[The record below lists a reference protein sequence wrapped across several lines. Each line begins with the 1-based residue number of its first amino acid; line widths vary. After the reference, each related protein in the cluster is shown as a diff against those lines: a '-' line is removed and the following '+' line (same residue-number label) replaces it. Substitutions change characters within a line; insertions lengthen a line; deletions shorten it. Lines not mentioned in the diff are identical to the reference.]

1 MEKLEKIEKSEKL
14 ETVMDRGMDRAAA
27 FVGRTHAKCTQM
39 IRNIRNDEVGAS
51 ELVVL
56 VALIVIILAVVV
68 IFRNQLSTIVKTAGS
83 KVVKWINAN

>member
-1 MEKLEKIEKSEKL
+1 MSRQEW
-14 ETVMDRGMDRAAA
+14 
-27 FVGRTHAKCTQM
+27 C
-39 IRNIRNDEVGAS
+39 RNDEVGAG

>member
-1 MEKLEKIEKSEKL
+1 MCKLA
-14 ETVMDRGMDRAAA
+14 RGW
-27 FVGRTHAKCTQM
+27 QM
-39 IRNIRNDEVGAS
+39 GAI
-51 ELVVL
+51 LLL